1 MAKPAHD
8 EHILEAIGKCRI
20 VIREGIVVEVGDPI
34 IKDCPLAKRFAY
46 PITAITKEEVAKN
59 IAHRIKS
66 FGMCTAHRE
75 VVDNREFVGF
85 GASEL
90 LSFALLQGL
99 LDAVVL
105 ACDGAGTVIA
115 TTPGLVQG
123 IGGRMSGLVRTS
135 PIQAVMDRIE
145 ENHGIVVDRKTA
157 RLDQLAGIARARKR
171 KYKKIAVTVAD
182 PKTAEEIRTTYPDT
196 LIVAVHVSGLSH
208 DEAQRLVA
216 VSDIVTSCASRPIRE
231 IAGKKALV
239 QAGTAIPVFA
249 MSRMGKQIIVRKMAE
264 SKEPFLVKTAKLPV
278 SAGPQ
283 PEPLI

>member
-1 MAKPAHD
+1 MAGPAND
-8 EHILEAIGKCRI
+8 EHIIEAIGRCRI
-20 VIREGIVVEVGDPI
+20 VVRNGIVVEVGDPI

-46 PITAITKEEVAKN
+46 PIPAITKDEVAKN

-66 FGMCTAHRE
+66 FGMCTERRE
-75 VVDNREFVGF
+75 VLDNREFVGF

-90 LSFALLQGL
+90 LSFALLTGL

-135 PIQAVMDRIE
+135 PIHTVMDRIE
-145 ENHGIVVDRKTA
+145 ENHGIVPDRKTA
-157 RLDQLAGIARARKR
+157 RIDQPAGVALARKR
-171 KYKKIAVTVAD
+171 GYRNIAVTVAD
-182 PKTAEEIRTTYPDT
+182 AGTAEEIRAAYPDT
-196 LIVAVHVSGLSH
+196 MIVAVHVSGLSH
-208 DEAQRLVA
+208 DDAQRLVA
-216 VSDIVTSCASRPIRE
+216 VSDIVTACASKPVRE

-249 MSRMGKQIIVRKMAE
+249 MSEKGKQIIVRKMAQ
-264 SKEPFLVKTAKLPV
+264 STDPFLVKTTKLPV
-278 SAGPQ
+278 STGSQ
-283 PEPLI
+283 PEPLV